1 MRKLLSA
8 ILTAAL
14 VLLSV
19 TACGSRKS
27 DQPPLASGSVI
38 VADDSIPDVAPNI
51 SGVVTSMTRVRDGV
65 TLLVEIPGKN
75 NSYMGD
81 KVYVTATSKTVV
93 ESESKTRYDDPEQII
108 PGDTVSVWYSGSSTG
123 TTPAYAM
130 AQGVRV
136 TSQVEDLLLTV
147 RHGET
152 TVMASPAEGEVTSSD
167 IHPLFYGSYLVSH
180 GEGNLFLYFAKKPM
194 KISATAVSASSKE
207 DATPYHFKSDDSSL
221 TAEIPA
227 NLPQGDYTVTVKAE
241 YEDSADYYIFTLS
254 IRP

>member
-1 MRKLLSA
+1 MRKLLA
-8 ILTAAL
+8 TVLTATL

-19 TACGSRKS
+19 TACGSHQS
-27 DQPPLASGSVI
+27 GQPPLASGSVI

-65 TLLVEIPGKN
+65 TMLVEIPGKN

-81 KVYVTATSKTVV
+81 KVYVSVTSKTVI
-93 ESESKTRYDDPEQII
+93 ESENKTRYDNPEQII
-108 PGDTVSVWYSGSSTG
+108 PGDTVSVWYSGQSTG

-167 IHPLFYGSYLVSH
+167 IHPLFYGSYLISH
-180 GEGNLFLYFAKKPM
+180 GEGNLFMYFAKQPIKV
-194 KISATAVSASSKE
+194 SATAISASVKE
-207 DATPYHFKSDDSSL
+207 DTATYHFKIDNRNL

-227 NLPQGDYTVTVKAE
+227 NLSQGEYIVTVKAE
-241 YEDSADYYIFTLS
+241 YEDNADYYIYTLS
-254 IRP
+254 IQS

>member
-8 ILTAAL
+8 VLTLAL
-14 VLLSV
+14 VLIPL
-19 TACGSRKS
+19 TACGNHTS

-51 SGVVTSMTRVRDGV
+51 SGVVTGMTRVRDGV
-65 TLLVEIPGKN
+65 TLLVEIPGQN
-75 NSYMGD
+75 NSYMGE

-93 ESESKTRYDDPEQII
+93 ESERKTRYDDPEQII
-108 PGDTVSVWYSGSSTG
+108 PGDTVSVWYTGSSTG
-123 TTPAYAM
+123 TSPEYAM
-130 AQGVRV
+130 AQGIRV
-136 TSQVEDLLLTV
+136 TSRVEDLLLTI

-167 IHPLFYGSYLVSH
+167 IHPLFYGSYLISR
-180 GEGNLFLYFAKKPM
+180 GEGDLFMYFAKKPVR
-194 KISATAVSASSKE
+194 IGATAVSASSKE
-207 DATPYHFKSDDSSL
+207 DAATYHFKTYNSSL

-227 NLPQGDYTVTVKAE
+227 NLAPGDYTVTVKAE